1 MKLKDS
7 FITQQMDDE
16 QIMVEAGGNF
26 TGMVR
31 SNATAA
37 FIVDLLKTNTSKD
50 AILDAMEKEYG
61 APRSVMAADVD
72 MIVEK
77 LRSIH
82 ALED

>member
-50 AILDAMEKEYG
+50 AILDAM
-61 APRSVMAADVD
+61 V
-72 MIVEK
+72 
-77 LRSIH
+77 
-82 ALED
+82 